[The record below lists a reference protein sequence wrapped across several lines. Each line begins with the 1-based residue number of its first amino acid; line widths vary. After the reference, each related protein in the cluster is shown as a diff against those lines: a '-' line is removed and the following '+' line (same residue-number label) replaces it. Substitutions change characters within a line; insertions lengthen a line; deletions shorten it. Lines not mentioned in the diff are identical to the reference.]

1 MHAPDANG
9 QSHAGRDG
17 GRSVVRIAL
26 IFGGWVLAVT
36 ASMVAEAQNPRIAN
50 IAEVVRIADGLE
62 NPWGLA
68 FLPDGRMLVTE
79 RPGRLRLIA
88 RDGRLSEPLAGV
100 PPVVAR
106 GQGGLLDV
114 ALDPHFAET
123 KLVYLSF
130 SESGP
135 GGAGTAVARG
145 TLTPRGLEDVR
156 VIFRQSPKVNGTG
169 HFGSRLVFSRDGS
182 LFVTL
187 GDRYA
192 YRDSAQD
199 LTSTLGKIVR
209 VRRDGSPPSDN
220 PFLTRSDA
228 KPEIWSYGH
237 RNVQGAAI
245 NPATGQLW
253 TIEHGAQGGDELN
266 RPQFGKNYGWPVI
279 TYGKDYNGSKIGI
292 GVKAPGMEQPIHY
305 WDPSIAPSGLLFYT
319 GKAYP
324 GWTGSLFTGSLK
336 FGALVRMVLDG
347 ETVVSEERLLTGMGE
362 RIRDVRQGPDGL
374 IYLLTDSSDG
384 RVLRLNPLGKKP

>member
-1 MHAPDANG
+1 MRLTLLILAFTVGTLAAQAQGTLPKI
-9 QSHAGRDG
+9 AG
-17 GRSVVRIAL
+17 
-26 IFGGWVLAVT
+26 
-36 ASMVAEAQNPRIAN
+36 
-50 IAEVVRIADGLE
+50 IAEIVTVAKGLE

-68 FLPDGRMLVTE
+68 FLPDGRLLVTE
-79 RPGRLRLIA
+79 RPGRLRIVA

-114 ALDPHFAET
+114 ALDPNFST
-123 KLVYLSF
+123 NRLIYLSY
-130 SESGP
+130 SEGGP
-135 GGAGTAVARG
+135 GGAGTAVARA
-145 TLTPRGLEDVR
+145 TLEPRGLEDVR

-169 HFGSRLVFSRDGS
+169 HFGARLVFARDGS

-187 GDRYA
+187 GDRYS
-192 YRDSAQD
+192 YRESAQD
-199 LTSTLGKIVR
+199 LTTTLGKIVR
-209 VRRDGSPPSDN
+209 LRRDGSPPNDN

-228 KPEIWSYGH
+228 KPEVWSYGH
-237 RNVQGAAI
+237 RNVQGAALH
-245 NPATGQLW
+245 PETGALW

-266 RPQFGKNYGWPVI
+266 RPQAGKNYGWPVI

-292 GVKAPGMEQPIHY
+292 GTHAPGMEQPLHS

-319 GKAYP
+319 GTAYP

-336 FGALVRMVLDG
+336 LGALVRLTVKG
-347 ETVVSEERLLTGMGE
+347 EAILSEERLMQDVGE

-374 IYLLTDSSDG
+374 IYLLTDSPEG
-384 RVLRLNPLGKKP
+384 RVLRLAPLGKKP

>member
-1 MHAPDANG
+1 
-9 QSHAGRDG
+9 
-17 GRSVVRIAL
+17 VRFAL
-26 IFGGWVLAVT
+26 VIGGWVLGTLIGVPSHGQT
-36 ASMVAEAQNPRIAN
+36 PRIPG
-50 IAEVVRIADGLE
+50 IAEIATVAKGLE

-79 RPGRLRLIA
+79 RPGRLRIVA
-88 RDGRLSEPLAGV
+88 RDGRLSEPLTGV
-100 PPVVAR
+100 PQVVAR

-114 ALDPHFAET
+114 ALDPNFADN

-130 SESGP
+130 SEGGP

-145 TLTPRGLEDVR
+145 TLSASGLDEVR
-156 VIFRQSPKVNGTG
+156 VIFRQSPKVNGTA
-169 HFGSRLVFSRDGS
+169 HFGSRLVFARDGS
-182 LFVTL
+182 LFITL
-187 GDRYA
+187 GDRFS

-199 LTSTLGKIVR
+199 LTTTLGKIAH

-237 RNVQGAAI
+237 RNLQGAAI
-245 NPATGQLW
+245 NPETAQLW

-266 RPQFGKNYGWPVI
+266 RPQAGKNYGWPVI

-292 GVKAPGMEQPIHY
+292 GTKAPGMEPPLHY

-336 FGALVRMVLDG
+336 FGALVRMTLQG
-347 ETVVSEERLLTGMGE
+347 ETVVSEERLLEDLGE

-374 IYLLTDSSDG
+374 IYLLTDSAQG
-384 RVLRLNPLGKKP
+384 RLLRLNPLAKKP

>member
-1 MHAPDANG
+1 M
-9 QSHAGRDG
+9 RF
-17 GRSVVRIAL
+17 AL
-26 IFGGWVLAVT
+26 MIGGWVLGALIGVP
-36 ASMVAEAQNPRIAN
+36 AQGQTPSEPSARIPN
-50 IAEVVRIADGLE
+50 IAEVVTVAKGLE
-62 NPWGLA
+62 NPWGMA
-68 FLPDGRMLVTE
+68 FLPDGRLLVTE
-79 RPGRLRLIA
+79 RPGRLRLVA
-88 RDGRLSEPLAGV
+88 RDGRLSEPLTGV
-100 PPVVAR
+100 PQVVAR

-114 ALDPHFAET
+114 ALDPQFADN

-130 SESGP
+130 SEGGP

-145 TLTPRGLEDVR
+145 TLTASGLDDVR
-156 VIFRQSPKVNGTG
+156 VIFRQSPKVNGTA
-169 HFGSRLVFSRDGS
+169 HFGSRLAFAPDAS
-182 LFVTL
+182 LFITL
-187 GDRYA
+187 GDRFS

-266 RPQFGKNYGWPVI
+266 RPQAGKNYGWPVI
-279 TYGKDYNGSKIGI
+279 TFGKDYNGSKIGI
-292 GVKAPGMEQPIHY
+292 GSKAPGMEQPVQY

-336 FGALVRMVLDG
+336 FGALVRMTLQG
-347 ETVVSEERLLTGMGE
+347 ETVVSEERLLDAMGE

-374 IYLLTDSSDG
+374 IYLLTDSAEG
-384 RVLRLNPLGKKP
+384 RVLRLNPLTKKP